1 MDLTSEEFKEFY
13 RKAFG
18 VLDIDSDSFV
28 KCFRCGAKLHE
39 TDSGNLICTNGHVYE
54 FGEHLL
60 EVSRML
66 KDYFDFTDTINYTSA
81 EREEYPTDTMLIDG
95 KLVMIDNKYLR
106 I

>member
-13 RKAFG
+13 RNAFG
-18 VLDIDSDSFV
+18 VLDIESDSFV
-28 KCFRCGAKLHE
+28 KCFRCGKKLNE
-39 TDSGNLICTNGHVYE
+39 TDSGNLICTNRHVYK

-66 KDYFDFTDTINYTSA
+66 KDYFDFTDTINYTSE
-81 EREEYPTDTMLIDG
+81 EREEYPKDTMMIDR
-95 KLVMIDNKYLR
+95 KIVMIDNKFLR